1 MKGFSMNQ
9 LLRYEK
15 LMNLHVAYKHPSYYL
30 ERKLLSEIK
39 RCLDQEAIHTLD
51 QINSLERAHLANDP
65 IRSLKNSMLGSCVL
79 FSRAAIEMNADP
91 EDAFSLSDIFILKIE
106 SLRKIDDL
114 REFEYQMMHEFI
126 RLIRT
131 ARTARYSLP
140 VTQVIQYIHSHI
152 TESLS
157 LQILSHYTQKT
168 KEYLSTI
175 FKEEVGSGIVDF
187 IQKERISEAKN
198 YLEFTDLMISE
209 IAILMNFSSQSYFT
223 KTFRKHEFCT
233 PSQYRRDRSILSI
246 DRE

>member
-1 MKGFSMNQ
+1 
-9 LLRYEK
+9 
-15 LMNLHVAYKHPSYYL
+15 MNLHIAYKHPSYYL

-79 FSRAAIEMNADP
+79 FSRAAIEMNVDP
-91 EDAFSLSDIFILKIE
+91 ESAFSLSDIFILKIE
-106 SLRKIDDL
+106 SFRNIDHL
-114 REFEYQMMHEFI
+114 HEFEYHMMHEFI

-140 VTQVIQYIHSHI
+140 VTQIIQYIHSHI
-152 TESLS
+152 TESIS
-157 LQILSHYTQKT
+157 LQNLSNYTQKT

-175 FKEEVGSGIVDF
+175 FKEEVGLGIVDF

-198 YLEFTDLMISE
+198 YLEFTDLTISE
-209 IAILMNFSSQSYFT
+209 IAILMNFSSLSYFT
-223 KTFRKHEFCT
+223 KIFKKHESCT
-233 PSQYRRDRSILSI
+233 PSQYRHDLSILSI
-246 DRE
+246 DK